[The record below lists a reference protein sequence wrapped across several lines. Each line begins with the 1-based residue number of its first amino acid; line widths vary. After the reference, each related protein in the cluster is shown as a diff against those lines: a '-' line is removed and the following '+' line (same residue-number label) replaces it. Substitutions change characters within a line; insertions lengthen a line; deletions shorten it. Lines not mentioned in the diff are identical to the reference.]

1 MKKNKVA
8 VFKPYPFEVGQ
19 KIHIESGRRAG
30 DWQVAGVS
38 ETKVTLRCP
47 VTHKEYDWTRFCY
60 FVEDRDDSA
69 WPGKD

>member
-1 MKKNKVA
+1 MEENRVT

-19 KIHIESGRRAG
+19 KIHIASGRRAG
-30 DWQVAGVS
+30 DWQVTGVS

-47 VTHKEYDWTRFCY
+47 VTHKQFEWARFCY
-60 FVEDRDDSA
+60 FVNNRDDPA

>member
-1 MKKNKVA
+1 MEKNRVV

-19 KIHIESGRRAG
+19 KIHIDSGRRAG
-30 DWQVAGVS
+30 DWQVAALS

-47 VTHKEYDWTRFCY
+47 VTHKEFEWARFCY
-60 FVEDRDDSA
+60 FVEERDDLA